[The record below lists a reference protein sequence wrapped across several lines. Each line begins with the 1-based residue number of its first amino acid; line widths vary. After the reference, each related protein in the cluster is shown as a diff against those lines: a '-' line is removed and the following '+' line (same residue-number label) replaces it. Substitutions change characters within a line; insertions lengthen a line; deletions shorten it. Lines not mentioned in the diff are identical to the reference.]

1 MSQPPKN
8 DTNALVALSAES
20 LDVILPEP
28 PLILRPKDAARTRNA
43 IMKHGAVTHDAK
55 MVYER
60 DALPVLL
67 GTDSAG
73 ANQVVAELAKDEY
86 FRDGNKLFIY
96 QPPIN
101 KELSRRIQEPRD
113 AYQLDRLRDAER
125 CINAVRDAPE
135 LENRRLKLEARNRKE
150 MPKVKQGVLKNA
162 RSCISGEPLS
172 KDAEVHH
179 VERVADRPDLA
190 VEPSNMRPVN
200 PPIHK
205 LIHAEHAH
213 TPEAL
218 DELGKREG
226 WPQTS
231 QHEPGHA
238 HNTGENSPIKRQVNE
253 HES

>member
-1 MSQPPKN
+1 MSQHPKN
-8 DTNALVALSAES
+8 DKNALVPLSAAS
-20 LDVILPEP
+20 LDVKLPEP
-28 PLILRPKDAARTRNA
+28 PPILRAKDAERTRKA

-60 DALPVLL
+60 DALPAILS
-67 GTDSAG
+67 TDSAG
-73 ANQVVAELAKDEY
+73 ANQVVAELAKGEY
-86 FRDGNKLFIY
+86 FRDGKKLFIY

-125 CINAVRDAPE
+125 CLNSVRDAPE

-150 MPKVKQGVLKNA
+150 MAKVKQEALKNV
-162 RSCISGEPLS
+162 SVCISGEPLNE
-172 KDAEVHH
+172 DAEVHH
-179 VERVADRPDLA
+179 VRRVADSPVLA
-190 VEPSNMRPVN
+190 VEPSNMRPAN

-205 LIHAEHAH
+205 LIHAEQAH

-226 WPQTS
+226 WPQTPG
-231 QHEPGHA
+231 HEPS
-238 HNTGENSPIKRQVNE
+238 E
-253 HES
+253 